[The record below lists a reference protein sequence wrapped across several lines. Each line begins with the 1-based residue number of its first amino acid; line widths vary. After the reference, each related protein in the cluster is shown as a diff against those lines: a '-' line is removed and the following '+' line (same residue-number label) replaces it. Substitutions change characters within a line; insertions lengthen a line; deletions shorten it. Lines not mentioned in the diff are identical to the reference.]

1 MQYNKPTSLSGY
13 SNSLLP
19 TDLHKPHDNLDL
31 REFVR
36 TLVRRKRMIL
46 TITGVTLALILLAT
60 LLSPVSYRA
69 TATVQIER
77 EPTRVVD
84 IDFLGTNDVRDTRDF
99 YQTQFELMRSRA
111 LAAQVIADLKLKD
124 RPVSGI
130 KQWLGLN
137 ATNDQTDLENAL
149 LDNLDIE
156 PVKNSRLVAISYI
169 GSSPEEAANV
179 ANAVVKAFS
188 SMSAKKRLSSIAEA
202 TNLLEKSA
210 QETKAKL
217 DEAQQKLS
225 AYIRDK
231 QIFQVDSE
239 TSNSNAQLRQ
249 LTNELTQL
257 QSQRIAKETQLT
269 QLSAKENRTA
279 QNLKNE
285 VENLKNK
292 ENSLHSSIATT
303 KEKVLQEQDA
313 EMEYT
318 TLKRE
323 LAVNQTLYQN
333 LLQRLKEASIAS
345 GVISNNISVVDAA
358 QSPSKKFKPNLLS
371 NLIFGSLL
379 GLLLGVAAA
388 FLREFLDDTVHDVNK
403 LERITHLPVLG
414 VIPSDKTLA
423 NDPVSRA
430 NFKRSHQAVAEAF
443 RTLRTTLSFQPNMQG
458 HTILLITSSAANV
471 GKSTVAAN
479 LAGTYA
485 RAGQKVLLI
494 DADMR
499 NPSLN
504 KLVGIDIASGLA
516 DYLAGKIESKGLVLN
531 TDLPQL
537 YFIPAGQ
544 QPEDPAELLNSTRM
558 HHLLQSAN
566 REFDQII
573 IDSPPLAGLADS
585 LVIAAQATATLLVV
599 KAESTRIGS
608 ITTAL
613 KRLHQAK
620 APVIGL
626 LLNDA
631 NLAKASNYG
640 YEYADYTYVKQDQT
654 NPPKAKSAT

>member
-1 MQYNKPTSLSGY
+1 MQYNKP
-13 SNSLLP
+13 NSLPNYGTSSLP
-19 TDLHKPHDNLDL
+19 NDLQKPHDNLDL
-31 REFVR
+31 KEFVR
-36 TLVRRKRMIL
+36 TLVRRKRMIA
-46 TITGVTLALILLAT
+46 TITGVTLALILIAT
-60 LLSPVSYRA
+60 LLSTPAYRA

-111 LAAQVIADLKLKD
+111 LAAQVIDDLKLRETWKS
-124 RPVSGI
+124 SGL
-130 KQWLGLN
+130 KQWLGLG
-137 ATNDQTDLENAL
+137 TTDEQTELENTL
-149 LDNLDIE
+149 LDNLEIE
-156 PVKNSRLVAISYI
+156 PVKNSRVVAISYI
-169 GSSPEEAANV
+169 GSTPEEAAKI

-188 SMSAKKRLSSIAEA
+188 TMNAKKRLTSIAEA
-202 TNLLEKSA
+202 TSLLEKSA

-239 TSNSNAQLRQ
+239 TSNNNAQLRQ
-249 LTNELTQL
+249 LTNELTQI
-257 QSQRIAKETQLT
+257 QNQRIAKETQIT
-269 QLSAKENRTA
+269 QLSPKENRIA
-279 QNLKNE
+279 QTLKNDIE
-285 VENLKNK
+285 ALKGK
-292 ENSLHSSIATT
+292 ENSLHATIADT

-323 LAVNQTLYQN
+323 VAVNQTLYQN

-345 GVISNNISVVDAA
+345 GVISNNVSIVDAA
-358 QSPSKKFKPNLLS
+358 QPPTKKFKPNLLS

-403 LERITHLPVLG
+403 LERLTHLPVLG
-414 VIPSDKTLA
+414 VIPSDKTLG
-423 NDPVSRA
+423 NDNVSRA
-430 NFKRSHQAVAEAF
+430 SFRRSHLAVAEAF
-443 RTLRTTLSFQPNMQG
+443 RTLRTTLSFQPKTQE
-458 HTILLITSSAANV
+458 HSILLITSTAANV

-504 KLVGIDIASGLA
+504 KLVGVETASGLA
-516 DYLAGKIESKGLVLN
+516 EYLMGKTDSKSLILG
-531 TDLPQL
+531 TELPQL
-537 YFIPAGQ
+537 YFIAAGQ
-544 QPEDPAELLNSTRM
+544 QPEDPAETLNSARM
-558 HHLLQSAN
+558 HHLLESAS
-566 REFDQII
+566 REFDQVV

-585 LVIAAQATATLLVV
+585 LVLASQATATLLVAR
-599 KAESTRIGS
+599 AENTRIAS

-613 KRLHQAK
+613 KRLSQAK
-620 APVIGL
+620 ATVLGI

-631 NLAKASNYG
+631 NLAKANNYG
-640 YEYADYTYVKQDQT
+640 YEYSDYTYVKQNQT
-654 NPPKAKSAT
+654 TGNSSS